1 MNSPVPLRRR
11 LTAVLVATALAGGFA
26 AAEETHATSP
36 IAQHLRLVSL
46 RSSIGFDLSQAQL
59 DAAAQLEVQ
68 ALGAALASLPHA
80 QITVSGYAD
89 ATGPGE
95 LNLQLSEERA
105 QSVRQALEDAG
116 VDPARITLEANGEWF
131 SQRVPAEANA
141 QARQRRVDIRVE
153 QQL

>member
-1 MNSPVPLRRR
+1 MNSSITLRRR

-26 AAEETHATSP
+26 AAEESHGTAP
-36 IAQHLRLVSL
+36 APQHLRLVSL
-46 RSSIGFDLSQAQL
+46 RSSIGFDLSAAQL

-68 ALGAALASLPHA
+68 ALGAALASLPRA

-95 LNLQLSEERA
+95 LNLQLSQSRA
-105 QSVRQALEDAG
+105 ESVRQALEEAG

-131 SQRVPAEANA
+131 SQRVPAEADA